1 MKKIVSLAAFL
12 TALIMA
18 ASCGRGNQPPQQ
30 FNDHADPAAFGVTPD
45 REAALDAVL
54 QSFVDSKKVPC
65 VTAFVAKGGNVVY
78 EKSFGMKNLE
88 HMIPA
93 ETDDIYVLFSQT
105 KAVVAVALMTL
116 YEKGLLDV
124 EDPISK
130 WIPDFPDEVLVED
143 GEGGFKTVPAER
155 PVTVAHLLSHS
166 SGYLAPLTNRYLR
179 TLAENGEQ
187 VRAPRTTVKEN
198 VEFNIRFPL
207 GFQPGTN
214 WNYNYDME
222 VIAHLIEIISGK
234 PLPEYLKEAVLDP
247 VGMEDTAYF
256 L

>member
-1 MKKIVSLAAFL
+1 MKKIVSVAGFL
-12 TALIMA
+12 TALFMA

-30 FNDHADPAAFGVTPD
+30 FKDDADPAAFGVTPE

-54 QSFVDSKKVPC
+54 QSFVDGKKVPC

-88 HMIPA
+88 HRVPA

-124 EDPISK
+124 DDPVSK

-143 GEGGFKTVPAER
+143 GAGGFKTVPAER

-179 TLAENGEQ
+179 TLAESGE
-187 VRAPRTTVKEN
+187 VCIP
-198 VEFNIRFPL
+198 
-207 GFQPGTN
+207 
-214 WNYNYDME
+214 
-222 VIAHLIEIISGK
+222 HH
-234 PLPEYLKEAVLDP
+234 AVPD
-247 VGMEDTAYF
+247 F
-256 L
+256 